1 MHAVDFFVDFI
12 SSVGK
17 QWRRYQSML
26 VRAVFLPI
34 QLYSSQVQCR
44 NLGSQG
50 Q

>member
-1 MHAVDFFVDFI
+1 MHAVDFLVDLI
-12 SSVGK
+12 SSMGK

-26 VRAVFLPI
+26 VRAVVPLI
-34 QLYSSQVQCR
+34 QLYSSQVQRR